1 MSEAI
6 RSMQNKARV
15 NALKGMRCW
24 WPSGQPPYI
33 TLMLTTMVISVHAI
47 TQVVGWTEAWR
58 ETLGLQPG
66 LLHTYM
72 TYAILHEDTDHLKEN
87 AALLM
92 ILGPLVEGLIG
103 RKNYSLATA
112 SLILIGAEVE
122 PIIWT
127 ELVQG

>member
-1 MSEAI
+1 M
-6 RSMQNKARV
+6 
-15 NALKGMRCW
+15 
-24 WPSGQPPYI
+24 
-33 TLMLTTMVISVHAI
+33 
-47 TQVVGWTEAWR
+47 
-58 ETLGLQPG
+58 GLQPG